1 MEPDDKKMDDTT
13 SSSDGE
19 VNVSLADLGP
29 QPLTIMK
36 AR

>member
-1 MEPDDKKMDDTT
+1 MTETSNCTDDNTDDENEDAVALRT
-13 SSSDGE
+13 E
-19 VNVSLADLGP
+19 LGP

>member
-1 MEPDDKKMDDTT
+1 MVETSNCASDDDDDADESPSTLQTEP
-13 SSSDGE
+13 
-19 VNVSLADLGP
+19 GP

>member
-1 MEPDDKKMDDTT
+1 MTETSNCVADGDAADDDA
-13 SSSDGE
+13 
-19 VNVSLADLGP
+19 VNVLPTDLGP